1 MSNKRLDRIGIQRE
15 DNSGR
20 IYDLYS
26 DKIVLIAR
34 TPYFEARA
42 KTDKG
47 DDQMAEISMHGGPHL
62 KVGDILEF
70 PAGKK
75 VKFTNF
81 KLDKEHEL
89 SQYFDITVVEIEYE
103 ELFPSIITKV
113 KDKLLSK
120 LGIK

>member
-1 MSNKRLDRIGIQRE
+1 MSNKRLDRIGIERK
-15 DNSGR
+15 DHAGR
-20 IYDLYS
+20 IYDLYP
-26 DKIVLIAR
+26 DKIVLFAR

-47 DDQMAEISMHGGPHL
+47 DDQMAEITMHGGPHL
-62 KVGDILEF
+62 KVGDILIF
-70 PAGKK
+70 PKGKK

-89 SQYFDITVVEIEYE
+89 SQYFDITVIEIEYE
-103 ELFPSIITKV
+103 NVDPPLVTKI